1 MARILTGIQST
12 GIPHLGN
19 LLGAVL
25 PAIKMAKDQSNESF
39 LFIADLHSITQI
51 KNGNELSEN
60 TFATAAT
67 WLACGLDPEKT
78 IFFRQSAVSQ
88 VTELAWFLSCFFPF
102 KRLTLAHSF
111 KDKSNHLGDVNA
123 GLFTYPMLMASDI
136 LIYDAEL
143 IPVGKDQLQHIE
155 MTRDVASRFNH
166 QLGKTFVVPKAKI
179 EENTQ
184 YVIGTDGN
192 KMSKSKNNTINI
204 FLPEKK
210 LRSQIM
216 GIKTDSKS
224 VDEPKNP
231 DECILFEIYSIL
243 GDQNQVNALRQKYI
257 KGEIG
262 YGDSKQALFELIMEK
277 FKLERVK
284 FNYYSEHPEEVEVA
298 LAKGANKASKIA
310 DEVLLRVRKKLGF

>member
-1 MARILTGIQST
+1 
-12 GIPHLGN
+12 
-19 LLGAVL
+19 
-25 PAIKMAKDQSNESF
+25 
-39 LFIADLHSITQI
+39 
-51 KNGNELSEN
+51 
-60 TFATAAT
+60 
-67 WLACGLDPEKT
+67 
-78 IFFRQSAVSQ
+78 
-88 VTELAWFLSCFFPF
+88 
-102 KRLTLAHSF
+102 
-111 KDKSNHLGDVNA
+111 
-123 GLFTYPMLMASDI
+123 
-136 LIYDAEL
+136 
-143 IPVGKDQLQHIE
+143 

-166 QLGKTFVVPKAKI
+166 QLGKTFVLPKAKI
-179 EENTQ
+179 QENTQ

-192 KMSKSKNNTINI
+192 KMSKSKNNTINV

-224 VDEPKNP
+224 VNEPKNP

-243 GDQNQVNALRQKYI
+243 GDQNQVNTLRQKYI

>member
-1 MARILTGIQST
+1 MARILTGVQST

-25 PAIKMAKDQSNESF
+25 PAIKMAEDQSNESF

-88 VTELAWFLSCFFPF
+88 VTELAWFLSCFFPYQ
-102 KRLTLAHSF
+102 RLTLAHSF

-143 IPVGKDQLQHIE
+143 IPVGRDQLQHIE
-155 MTRDVASRFNH
+155 MTRDVASRFNN
-166 QLGKTFVVPKAKI
+166 QLGKTFVLPKAKI

-184 YVIGTDGN
+184 HVIGTDGN

-224 VDEPKNP
+224 VDESKNP
-231 DECILFEIYSIL
+231 DECTLFKIYSIL
-243 GDQNQVNALRQKYI
+243 GDQSQVDTLRQKYI